1 MSKVDI
7 KSKVYVQD
15 QDQKLIPASKGT
27 VPVTSGYTNK
37 LLLKAS
43 MRQGTPPSKRITSN
57 SDTQVNRP
65 LKSKY
70 TYQLVEDSSL
80 KSVGHM
86 RVQMRI
92 LLERKVPVVIQSN
105 IVNWYWY
112 SSLCI
117 QKYECRTFFL
127 TSIQVQKSFYSQERI
142 MISCIWAR
150 ERQN

>member
-7 KSKVYVQD
+7 KSKMYVQD
-15 QDQKLIPASKGT
+15 QKLPASKGT
-27 VPVTSGYTNK
+27 VPVTSGYTNN

-43 MRQGTPPSKRITSN
+43 MRQGTPSKRITSN

-117 QKYECRTFFL
+117 QKYECRTFF
-127 TSIQVQKSFYSQERI
+127 SNFYS
-142 MISCIWAR
+142 STKVLL
-150 ERQN
+150 